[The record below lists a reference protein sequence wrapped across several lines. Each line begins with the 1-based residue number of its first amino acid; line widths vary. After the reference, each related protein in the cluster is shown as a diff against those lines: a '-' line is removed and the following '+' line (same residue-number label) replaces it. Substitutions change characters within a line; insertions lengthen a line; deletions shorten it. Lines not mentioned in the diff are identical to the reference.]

1 MNAVSRSTSFCA
13 SFGLGGGV
21 VDWVPSALPPLSTS
35 PCTCGATIVPKTN
48 TMITTTMQRPY
59 QTSRMNKNKYKKRKT
74 THKQQI
80 TQRRG
85 LDLGENAALDIS
97 VRSIKRARRTHTI
110 STASSPFSLEPN
122 YLRLVILMVLCPSKQ
137 RHTPRL
143 SPSSSFDRVARLRVS
158 RTGLVAPPTTTC
170 LYL

>member
-1 MNAVSRSTSFCA
+1 MRVVWV
-13 SFGLGGGV
+13 GGEV

-143 SPSSSFDRVARLRVS
+143 SPSSSSDRVARLRVS